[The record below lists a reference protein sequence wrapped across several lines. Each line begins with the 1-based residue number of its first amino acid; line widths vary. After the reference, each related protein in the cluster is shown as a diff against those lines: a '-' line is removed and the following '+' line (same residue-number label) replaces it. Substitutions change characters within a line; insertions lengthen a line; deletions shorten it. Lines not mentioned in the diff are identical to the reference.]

1 MGDISPSPASRIAPL
16 SAGDRKNSD
25 DARPGKPVKIRPAP
39 HKSPPPSV
47 DVEKDDEH
55 QLDEL
60 A

>member
-1 MGDISPSPASRIAPL
+1 MGDISPSPASRIDPL

-25 DARPGKPVKIRPAP
+25 NARPGKPVKIQPAP
-39 HKSPPPSV
+39 HNAPPPPV

-55 QLDEL
+55 QLDER